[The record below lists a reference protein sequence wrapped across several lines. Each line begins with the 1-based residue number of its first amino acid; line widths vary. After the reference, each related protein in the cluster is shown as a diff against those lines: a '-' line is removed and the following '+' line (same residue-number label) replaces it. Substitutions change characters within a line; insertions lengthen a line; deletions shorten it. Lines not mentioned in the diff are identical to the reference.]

1 MARILVIDDDPQI
14 RAMLRMILENEGYEV
29 MDAPDGEIAMDLYKE
44 HSADMI
50 ITDIVMPEKEGI
62 ELIIEFRQNHPQVK
76 IIAMSGGGL
85 VASDQ
90 YLELADKFG
99 AHRTFEKPFN
109 PMEMLKAVQEL
120 VDS

>member
-1 MARILVIDDDPQI
+1 MSRILVIDDDPQI
-14 RAMLRMILENEGYEV
+14 RAMLRMILENEGYDV
-29 MDAPDGEIAMDLYKE
+29 MDSPDGEIAMDIHRE
-44 HSADMI
+44 HPANLI

-62 ELIIEFRQNHPQVK
+62 EVIIYFTQNHPHVK

-99 AHRTFEKPFN
+99 ADRTFEKPFN
-109 PMEMLKAVQEL
+109 PMKMLDAVKEL
-120 VDS
+120 LAT